1 MPRAE
6 LTLTIP
12 EDIWI
17 GDISRDYP
25 DARFR
30 ILAVLPD
37 EDDGVGLAEITAD
50 PLQPLLDDIDGHSSV
65 LSMDLL
71 SRQDSTALIQFE
83 TSNPLL
89 LFPIRG
95 SGIPLELPFELSA
108 GEAVWELTAP
118 RDRLST
124 LGEQLAEFGI
134 PFRVDRIEQQIASEQ
149 LLTETQAELIEAAVE
164 AGYYDTP
171 RDCSLTELSEQV
183 DIAKSTCSETL
194 HRAEEQII
202 KSFVDTE
209 STADSA
215 GHTVQR

>member
-17 GDISRDYP
+17 GDISRSYP

-30 ILAVLPD
+30 ILAVLPAD
-37 EDDGVGLAEITAD
+37 DDGVGLAEITAD
-50 PLQPLLDDIDGHSSV
+50 PVQPLLDDIDAHGSV
-65 LSMDLL
+65 RSLEIL
-71 SRQDSTALIQFE
+71 SRQEGTALVQFE
-83 TSNPLL
+83 TTNPLL

-95 SGIPLELPFELSA
+95 SGIPLELPFELVD
-108 GEAVWELTAP
+108 GNAVWELTAP
-118 RDRLST
+118 RDRLSK
-124 LGEQLAEFGI
+124 LGEQLEEFGI

-149 LLTETQAELIEAAVE
+149 LLTETQADLVRAAVD

-202 KSFVDTE
+202 KSFVEQETPGDAT
-209 STADSA
+209 
-215 GHTVQR
+215 GQTV